1 MQFILFLNKAFH
13 WHVFLSFMY
22 ATFRLCQY
30 TFKTDMKLNELMKR
44 NRDDI
49 SRSLETIKHGMKL
62 SENALDIIF
71 AIIFIGTMF
80 VNSVCTFR
88 YVPYVIG
95 KFLSLFNKNQ
105 KTDDE

>member
-44 NRDDI
+44 NREDI
-49 SRSLETIKHGMKL
+49 SRSLNEAFGKCVGH
-62 SENALDIIF
+62 SFCPYFHRHD
-71 AIIFIGTMF
+71 
-80 VNSVCTFR
+80 VC
-88 YVPYVIG
+88 
-95 KFLSLFNKNQ
+95 K
-105 KTDDE
+105 